1 MTTIENPRRKSS
13 GRARLT
19 LGSEMGGVVA
29 SGCLGLAAMLLAGGE
44 AGAQQSGDTPRAEAQ
59 IEQIV
64 VTARR
69 REESLQDVPIS
80 ISAFSS
86 DSIESNMIGGV
97 DEYLSRAPNVS
108 FTSSGAR
115 DRKEFSMRGVT
126 SQEGGGAF
134 GMYIDGFNV
143 VEGTR
148 NPAVMDLQRIEV
160 LRGPQGTYFGRNA
173 VGGAINITTM
183 KPQQDWFAEF
193 GLKLGRYSTYE
204 LDGVLN
210 APLIDDTLAVRAA
223 VKYHESDGYIEN
235 INPTGGGNDSEYKYG
250 RLSLRYTP
258 VDNLTVDLIGAWSHE
273 SVGMR
278 EGVPTGVMSRFA
290 ASLFGPVADPDG
302 VGFFPQNTNRVNFDR
317 PQEVGTEYYY
327 VMANVNYDFDAF
339 TLTSITGYLSSD
351 QFLLGDIDGSSW
363 DYFYETVPVWN
374 NSTSQEFRLQSTGT
388 NTVDWTVG
396 AILSRDRDG
405 VDQYTWVGDAEIFGL
420 PSGFQISAS
429 LGNNETIS
437 KAVFGEVVW
446 HVNDRLDLLLGMR
459 YTDEDLDVSET
470 KLAAG
475 GALDYAVTDSTTFDD
490 FSPKV
495 SVSYDVTADM
505 SVYGSIAKGFK
516 AGGVQIGS
524 GFEDTSYAPETLW
537 SYEVGFKSELFDNRA
552 QLNAAL
558 FYADWTD
565 MQVPFAVADVDSEG
579 NIIFNVGI
587 QNAAE
592 ARNYGLEAEFRALL
606 TDSLTVGL
614 GVGYL
619 DAQFEKFE
627 SAFIDGENV
636 DLSGQV
642 TPNSPKWTLNGD
654 AQYDFP
660 VGSYDGFTRLEWYY
674 RDDTLPNLTALV
686 RQEEGFPFVVPSY
699 HHVNLRAGVKNE
711 RYSLVAY
718 VENLFDEVYFTN
730 AYQKAFV
737 SGLNVV
743 PSYQTWGIKFTMRTN

>member
-1 MTTIENPRRKSS
+1 MAPAIADDL
-13 GRARLT
+13 GRA
-19 LGSEMGGVVA
+19 VA
-29 SGCLGLAAMLLAGGE
+29 FGCLSLAAVLGGGRE
-44 AGAQQSGDTPRAEAQ
+44 AVAQEAQDTTRVEGQ

-80 ISAFSS
+80 ITAFSS
-86 DSIESNMIGGV
+86 DSIESNMIDGV
-97 DEYLSRAPNVS
+97 DEYLSRSPNVS

-126 SQEGGGAF
+126 SQAGSGAF

-183 KPQQDWFAEF
+183 KPQQEWFAEL
-193 GLKLGRYSTYE
+193 GLDLGRYSTYE
-204 LDGVLN
+204 LEGVLN
-210 APLIDDTLAVRAA
+210 VPLVEDTLAARAA
-223 VKYHESDGYIEN
+223 VKYHDSDGYIEN

-258 VDNLTVDLIGAWSHE
+258 IDSLTVDLIGAWSHE
-273 SVGMR
+273 EVGMR

-302 VGFFPQNTNRVNFDR
+302 VGFFPENTNRVNFDR
-317 PQEVGTEYYY
+317 PQKVGAEYYY
-327 VMANVNYDFDAF
+327 VMANVSYDFEDF

-351 QFLLGDIDGSSW
+351 QFLLGDIDGSSH

-374 NSTSQEFRLQSTGT
+374 NSTSQEFRLQSTGA
-388 NTVDWTVG
+388 NQVDWTVG
-396 AILSRDRDG
+396 AIVSRDRDG
-405 VDQYTWVGDAEIFGL
+405 LDQHTWVGSAEIFGL
-420 PSGFQISAS
+420 PSDFSISANF
-429 LGNNETIS
+429 GQDETIS
-437 KAVFGEVVW
+437 KAVFGETVW
-446 HVNDRLDLLLGMR
+446 HATDRLDLLLGMR

-475 GALDYAVTDSTTFDD
+475 GALDYSITDSTSFDD
-490 FSPKV
+490 FSPKF
-495 SVSYDVTADM
+495 SASYDLTPDT
-505 SVYGSIAKGFK
+505 SVYGTVSKGFK

-524 GFEDTSYAPETLW
+524 GFADNAYAPETLW
-537 SYEVGFKSELFDNRA
+537 SYEAGIKSEFFDNRA
-552 QLNAAL
+552 QLNAAV

-565 MQVPFAVADVDSEG
+565 MQVPFAVAEVDDEG

-592 ARNYGLEAEFRALL
+592 ARNYGLEAELRALV
-606 TDSLTVGL
+606 TDDLIVGL

-636 DLSGQV
+636 DLSGED
-642 TPNSPKWTLNGD
+642 TPNSPKWTFNAD
-654 AQYDFP
+654 AQYNFP
-660 VGSYDGFTRLEWYY
+660 IGDYEGFTRLEWYY
-674 RDDTLPNLTALV
+674 RDETVPNLVALV

-699 HHVNLRAGVKNE
+699 HHVNLRAGLENE

-743 PSYQTWGIKFTMRTN
+743 PSYQTWGIKFTVRTE